1 MKTKVMHSISKWWQD
16 RTVCGTANPSHSPIR
31 ATDLDIMV
39 TCKKCRKRMSSVSTL
54 EEWPELSHLLVN
66 KSVIIEREQSSNELE
81 AERAWNDFIDA

>member
-1 MKTKVMHSISKWWQD
+1 
-16 RTVCGTANPSHSPIR
+16 
-31 ATDLDIMV
+31 
-39 TCKKCRKRMSSVSTL
+39 MSGVSTL